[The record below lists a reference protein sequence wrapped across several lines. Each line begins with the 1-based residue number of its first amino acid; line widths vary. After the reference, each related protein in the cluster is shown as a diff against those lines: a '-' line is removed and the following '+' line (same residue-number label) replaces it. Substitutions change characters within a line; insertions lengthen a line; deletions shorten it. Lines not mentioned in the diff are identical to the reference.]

1 MDGLT
6 YKCRACTI
14 ELNSHQYLN
23 AMNKVHIFETPDIAK
38 KLASCI
44 SVELSLADEYPK
56 FLCECCYQKVDD
68 FYQFREMCRESIQ
81 HFEELI
87 LAKKSLLSEDEVPIS
102 ILEDQSRSLTRVN
115 ELNHLE
121 DSPVRYQD
129 YLAKPTEVIDD
140 YNKEYEVENTQ
151 YSGQGMS
158 PPNRHS
164 HNEDHWD
171 SDIVDNFSNN
181 SLNETCKS
189 YENVAEIKLNNI
201 RRVKSE
207 KTTSQ
212 KKLPDCETKTTYRC
226 DICPSRFF
234 VEHRLNAHK
243 REHEGLM
250 PYPCTQE
257 GCTKA
262 FNRRSA
268 LARHLRQHEGYSF
281 QYACDQDGCD
291 KVYKHKP
298 TLVMHQRKYHK
309 LGPELKTHIC
319 EICGKVFKTTTM
331 LNDHHY
337 THKDKSERPYACEQP
352 NCMRRFANKDKLK
365 VHLMRH
371 AGIKN
376 YVCPHCG
383 MRKTTMN
390 ELKVHINYHTLERT
404 WPCRFCTHI
413 CNSSGNLKTHVR
425 TVHERA
431 KDYACRYCE
440 RTFAKPDTRKYHEMT
455 HTGEKPNECP
465 ECGKRFL
472 QPAALRTH
480 RKIHQR
486 QGVHSSKAKKSEKKK
501 PAQVTVLKNAE
512 NTEY

>member
-1 MDGLT
+1 MDEL
-6 YKCRACTI
+6 YNSCLACAK
-14 ELNSHQYLN
+14 ELNSHKNLN
-23 AMNKVHIFETPDIAK
+23 APNKVHIFETLDTAK
-38 KLASCI
+38 KLATCI
-44 SVELSLADEYPK
+44 SVEISLADEYPK
-56 FLCECCYQKVDD
+56 FLCACCYQKVND
-68 FYQFREMCRESIQ
+68 FYRFREMCRKSIQ
-81 HFEELI
+81 HFEELL
-87 LAKKSLLSEDEVPIS
+87 LAKKSLFSEDEVLIS
-102 ILEDQSRSLTRVN
+102 ILEDQSRNVTRVN

-121 DSPVRYQD
+121 DTPVKYKEDLEKQS
-129 YLAKPTEVIDD
+129 KVIDD
-140 YNKEYEVENTQ
+140 YNKEYKIANAE
-151 YSGQGMS
+151 YCRQGM
-158 PPNRHS
+158 PTLNKHS
-164 HNEDHWD
+164 DDEDNCD
-171 SDIVDNFSNN
+171 SDVADNISNN
-181 SLNETCKS
+181 SSLNENSKTSK
-189 YENVAEIKLNNI
+189 NVANIKFSKF
-201 RRVKSE
+201 KSI
-207 KTTSQ
+207 KTTRL
-212 KKLPDCETKTTYRC
+212 KKLADCDAKTTYRC
-226 DICPSRFF
+226 DICSSRFF
-234 VEHRLNAHK
+234 AEHRLIAHK
-243 REHEGLM
+243 REHEGLI
-250 PYPCTQE
+250 PYPCTRE
-257 GCTKA
+257 GCSKA
-262 FNRRSA
+262 FNRRSG
-268 LARHLRQHEGYSF
+268 LARHLRQHDGHSF

-309 LGPELKTHIC
+309 LGPELKTHVC

-352 NCMRRFANKDKLK
+352 NCMRRFSNKDKLK

-376 YVCPHCG
+376 YVCTHCG

-413 CNSSGNLKTHVR
+413 CNSSGNLKTHIR

-455 HTGEKPNECP
+455 HTGEKPNECS

-486 QGVHSSKAKKSEKKK
+486 QGAYSSKAKISEKEK
-501 PAQVTVLKNAE
+501 PAQETVLKIVE
-512 NTEY
+512 SSE

>member
-1 MDGLT
+1 MD
-6 YKCRACTI
+6 KISNSCRACTK
-14 ELNSHQYLN
+14 ELNSHKKLN
-23 AMNKVHIFETPDIAK
+23 IFETPDIVK
-38 KLASCI
+38 KLAICI
-44 SVELSLADEYPK
+44 SLEICPADKYPK
-56 FLCECCYQKVDD
+56 FLCAYCYEKVND

-81 HFEELI
+81 HFEEL
-87 LAKKSLLSEDEVPIS
+87 LRTKKSLVYEDEICTS
-102 ILEDQSRSLTRVN
+102 ILESQTRNVTFVDEQNCLKHIPDKYEEDFERKTKVNHVMENTENLRQDMSIHNQHSHVEADSDSDVDSLHNKSFLN
-115 ELNHLE
+115 ENNEAATKLNHE
-121 DSPVRYQD
+121 
-129 YLAKPTEVIDD
+129 TM
-140 YNKEYEVENTQ
+140 NK
-151 YSGQGMS
+151 SII
-158 PPNRHS
+158 
-164 HNEDHWD
+164 
-171 SDIVDNFSNN
+171 SD
-181 SLNETCKS
+181 
-189 YENVAEIKLNNI
+189 
-201 RRVKSE
+201 
-207 KTTSQ
+207 TSTSTKQ
-212 KKLPDCETKTTYRC
+212 LPDSETKPTYRC
-226 DICPSRFF
+226 DICTSRFF
-234 VEHRLNAHK
+234 VEHRLLAHK
-243 REHEGLM
+243 REHEGLI

-262 FNRRSA
+262 FNRWNA
-268 LARHLRQHEGYSF
+268 LARHLRQHEGHSF
-281 QYACDQDGCD
+281 QYACDQEGCD

-298 TLVMHQRKYHK
+298 TLVMHQRKCHK

-337 THKDKSERPYACEQP
+337 THKDKSERPHACDQP
-352 NCMRRFANKDKLK
+352 NCMRRFSNKDKLK

-404 WPCRFCTHI
+404 WPCRFCAHV
-413 CNSSGNLKTHVR
+413 CNSSGNLKTHIR

-486 QGVHSSKAKKSEKKK
+486 DSVPSTKVKNSVKKK
-501 PAQVTVLKNAE
+501 PKEESVLQGVVESPAC
-512 NTEY
+512 

>member
-1 MDGLT
+1 MDELYNT
-6 YKCRACTI
+6 CRACAKD
-14 ELNSHQYLN
+14 LNSHKYLN
-23 AMNKVHIFETPDIAK
+23 AMNKVNIFEAPDIAK

-56 FLCECCYQKVDD
+56 FLCECCYQKVND
-68 FYQFREMCRESIQ
+68 FHQFREMCRESIQ

-87 LAKKSLLSEDEVPIS
+87 LAKKSLFSEDEVPIS

-121 DSPVRYQD
+121 DSSVKYQD
-129 YLAKPTEVIDD
+129 DLEKQTEVDD
-140 YNKEYEVENTQ
+140 YNKKYEIENAEYCEQVMSTPNVHGHDEN
-151 YSGQGMS
+151 
-158 PPNRHS
+158 NC
-164 HNEDHWD
+164 D
-171 SDIVDNFSNN
+171 SDVV
-181 SLNETCKS
+181 E
-189 YENVAEIKLNNI
+189 LNNI

-207 KTTSQ
+207 KTSL
-212 KKLPDCETKTTYRC
+212 KKLSDCETKIIYRC

-234 VEHRLNAHK
+234 VEHRLIAHK

-257 GCTKA
+257 RCTKA

-281 QYACDQDGCD
+281 QYACDQGGCD

-337 THKDKSERPYACEQP
+337 THKDKSERPYACDQP
-352 NCMRRFANKDKLK
+352 KCMRRFSNKDKLK

-486 QGVHSSKAKKSEKKK
+486 QGVHSSKAKKCEKKT
-501 PAQVTVLKNAE
+501 PAQETVLKNAE